1 MTTTLPLK
9 WPGGKSRVMP
19 DLLPHLPKSDCLIEP
34 FVGGAS
40 VFMNTDYRRY
50 VLGDI
55 NPHLINFYRVIASDT
70 ENFISTA
77 RSALFRD
84 GNNEETYYSTR
95 SMFNDPRPAAWALP
109 TWDFTQALRFL
120 YLNRHGYNGMVRYN
134 QQGEFNVPYGRY
146 KAPYF
151 PEREIR
157 LFAEKVRDTRAIFIC
172 ADFRTTIL
180 THAAEGAT
188 IYCDPPYLPASDT
201 ANFSSYHT
209 AGFGA
214 EQHRNL
220 VKTLVKAFN
229 EHGVTSVFSGSG
241 TPETRQIYHPFRMH
255 EITVQRSVSAKS
267 RDTANELIGRLKL
280 CEGCNSAG
288 GGMCPDC
295 GPVMGNATYRA
306 MVEIGSLAHDIDYTG
321 VCK

>member
-19 DLLPHLPKSDCLIEP
+19 KLLPHLTHADCLVEP

-95 SMFNDPRPAAWALP
+95 SMFNDPRPSAWALQ

-134 QQGEFNVPYGRY
+134 KAGQFNVPYGHF
-146 KAPYF
+146 KTVYF
-151 PEREIR
+151 SEQEIR
-157 LFAEKVRDTRAIFIC
+157 LFAEKVRDTRTVFMC

-180 THAAEGAT
+180 THARQGT
-188 IYCDPPYLPASDT
+188 IIYCDPPYLPASDT
-201 ANFSSYHT
+201 ANFASYHT

-214 EQHRNL
+214 EQHATL
-220 VKTLVKAFN
+220 VKTLVNAFN
-229 EHGVTSVFSGSG
+229 EHSAPSVFSGSD
-241 TPETRQIYHPFRMH
+241 THETRRIYSPFRMH
-255 EITVQRSVSAKS
+255 EITARRSVGAKS
-267 RDTANELIGRLKL
+267 RTEAGEVIGCLKI

-295 GPVMGNATYRA
+295 GPCCGDATYA
-306 MVEIGSLAHDIDYTG
+306 GMIEAECL
-321 VCK
+321 

>member
-19 DLLPHLPKSDCLIEP
+19 KLLPHLPKGDCLIEP

-95 SMFNDPRPAAWALP
+95 SMFNDPRPAAWALS

-120 YLNRHGYNGMVRYN
+120 YLNRHGYNGMTRYN
-134 QQGEFNVPYGRY
+134 QQGKFNVPYGRY

-157 LFAEKVRDTRAIFIC
+157 LFAEKVRDTRAIFMC

-180 THAAEGAT
+180 THAAQDT
-188 IYCDPPYLPASDT
+188 IIYCDPPYLPASDT
-201 ANFSSYHT
+201 ANFASYHT

-214 EQHRNL
+214 EQHATL
-220 VKTLVKAFN
+220 AKTLVNAFN
-229 EHGVTSVFSGSG
+229 EHGATSVFSGSD
-241 TPETRQIYHPFRMH
+241 TPETRRIYSPFRMH
-255 EITVQRSVSAKS
+255 EITARRSVGAKT
-267 RDTANELIGRLKL
+267 RNEANEVIGCLKI
-280 CEGCNSAG
+280 CEGCDRAG

-295 GPVMGNATYRA
+295 GPCCGDATYAVMRESGA
-306 MVEIGSLAHDIDYTG
+306 FDDLEEAL
-321 VCK
+321 

>member
-19 DLLPHLPKSDCLIEP
+19 KLLPHLPHADCLVEP

-40 VFMNTDYRRY
+40 VLMNTDYRRY

-95 SMFNDPRPAAWALP
+95 SMFNDPRPSAWGLQ

-120 YLNRHGYNGMVRYN
+120 YLNRHGFNGMVRYN
-134 QQGEFNVPYGRY
+134 KAGQFNVPYGHF
-146 KAPYF
+146 KTVYF
-151 PEREIR
+151 PEQEIR
-157 LFAEKVRDTRAIFIC
+157 LFAEKVRDTRTVFMC

-180 THAAEGAT
+180 THAKQGAI

-201 ANFSSYHT
+201 ANFASYHT

-214 EQHRNL
+214 EQHATL
-220 VKTLVKAFN
+220 VKTLVNAFN
-229 EHGVTSVFSGSG
+229 EHGAPSVFSGSD
-241 TPETRQIYHPFRMH
+241 TLETRRIYSPFRMH
-255 EITVQRSVSAKS
+255 EITVRRSVSAKS
-267 RDTANELIGRLKL
+267 RTEASEVIGCLKI
-280 CEGCNSAG
+280 CEGCNNAG

-295 GPVMGNATYRA
+295 GPCCGDATYAA
-306 MVEIGSLAHDIDYTG
+306 MCESGAFELKEAAL
-321 VCK
+321 